1 MSAAIGSVRTHDI
14 SIPVITPPFA
24 VPLTM
29 PTPVMA
35 PTDTCVVETGKP
47 NRLAKKHH
55 KRSDQIGAQ
64 RLSVIHCGNFFR
76 HGLRHFAGVY
86 QPAHRHGRGDGEH
99 AIMNV

>member
-47 NRLAKKHH
+47 NRLAKNT
-55 KRSDQIGAQ
+55 INAVT
-64 RLSVIHCGNFFR
+64 RLAHSACPSFIVVIF
-76 HGLRHFAGVY
+76 LDMVWRHFAGVY